1 MPQASIFNMDC
12 MIGMASL
19 EAHSLDCIIC
29 DLPYGVLNKQNPHAK
44 WDTELP
50 LDELWSQYRRL
61 IKPNGAII
69 LFCQGMFTARLMI
82 SNPKMWRY
90 NLIWKKGTRVSSFLN
105 ANRMPLRNHEDIAVF
120 YQKLPVYHPQM
131 KIGEKNHGRNT
142 RGVQSNNKC
151 YGDFKVVDTV
161 FTNEKYPL
169 SVIDIPKEHDSF
181 YHPTQKP
188 VALLEYLIR
197 TYTDEGDTVMDN
209 CMGSGTTG
217 VACMNTGRNFIGY
230 EKGKKYFDISQ
241 ERIFSAQKGINTANG
256 KLIQG
261 DLFKP

>member
-1 MPQASIFNMDC
+1 MPEARIFNMDC
-12 MIGMASL
+12 MEGMTSL
-19 EAHSLDCIIC
+19 ESHSLDCIIC

-50 LDELWSQYRRL
+50 LEELWAQYRRL
-61 IKPNGAII
+61 IKPDGAII
-69 LFCQGMFTARLMI
+69 LFGQGMFTARLML

-90 NLIWKKGTRVSSFLN
+90 NLVWKKGTRVSGFLN
-105 ANRMPLRNHEDIAVF
+105 ANRMPLRNHEDIAIF

-131 KIGEKNHGRNT
+131 TIGEKNHGRNT
-142 RGVQSNNKC
+142 GGYQSNNKC
-151 YGDFKVVDTV
+151 YGEFRVVDTV

-169 SVIDIPKEHDSF
+169 SVIDIPKEHDTF

-230 EKGKKYFDISQ
+230 EKEKKYFDISQ
-241 ERIFSAQKGINTANG
+241 ERIFAAQKGINTANG

-261 DLFKP
+261 DLFKT